1 MAQLLVTLIGEGPS
15 DDALIPVIEWVLERP
30 ALGLLP
36 NVDIVTRFFSPDAAD
51 IPGGLMGRIIACAS
65 ELPGHL
71 FFVHHDADGPTH
83 HAWAE
88 SIKQTVVNVRQQGI
102 VLPPALPVVP
112 VREMEAWLL
121 IGETAIRRAARNPG
135 GRASLGL
142 PQVHAIE
149 SCQDPKTTLRK
160 ALHAASELTHRRRS
174 VLDPIAPRTVAD
186 LISDFTPLRQ
196 LPAFQAFEEDV
207 RRVIQDQ
214 GWPERLG

>member
-65 ELPGHL
+65 ERPGHL

-112 VREMEAWLL
+112 VREMEAGCSSVRQQS
-121 IGETAIRRAARNPG
+121 GERRATLVGGPHLDCRRCMRLNRVRIRRLRC
-135 GRASLGL
+135 GRL
-142 PQVHAIE
+142 
-149 SCQDPKTTLRK
+149 CM
-160 ALHAASELTHRRRS
+160 
-174 VLDPIAPRTVAD
+174 PRVN
-186 LISDFTPLRQ
+186 
-196 LPAFQAFEEDV
+196 
-207 RRVIQDQ
+207 
-214 GWPERLG
+214 